1 MHYIMGHRLS
11 VRSVSYLGV
20 FCILCSAFAN
30 LFNVSVLGQNTY
42 FLLKADQFV
51 CINCRKRERER
62 ERETFD
68 CDKIYVIPPTD
79 RSRLGSF
86 Q

>member
-1 MHYIMGHRLS
+1 VYS
-11 VRSVSYLGV
+11 VFR
-20 FCILCSAFAN
+20 ILCFAFAN

-51 CINCRKRERER
+51 CINCRERER
-62 ERETFD
+62 EAFD